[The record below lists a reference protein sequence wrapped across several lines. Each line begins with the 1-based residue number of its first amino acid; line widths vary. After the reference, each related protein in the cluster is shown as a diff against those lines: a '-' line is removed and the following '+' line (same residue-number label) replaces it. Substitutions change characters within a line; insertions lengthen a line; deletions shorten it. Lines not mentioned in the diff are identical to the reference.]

1 MEPELPEDDDP
12 EDSSPV
18 VAPTKPRLL
27 KILGPGLITGAS
39 DDDPSGIAT
48 YSQTGAQ
55 FGYALAWIM
64 LYTYPLMAAVQMI
77 SARIG
82 RTTGHGLAGVLRLHY
97 PNWLLQIVVLLL
109 LAANVIN
116 LGADLGAMADAA
128 RLLLPAPAWLYLL
141 FFAAV
146 CVSLQVF
153 LQYTRYVSVLKW
165 LTFTLFAYFL
175 AMVMSHVDW
184 REVLFGLIVPKI
196 RWDTDVLMMIVA
208 VFGTTISPYL
218 FFWQAAEEVEDIG
231 AFPRRRDLFDAP
243 EQGESALHRIEI
255 DTLAGM
261 GFSNLVALAIMLTAA
276 ATLHVHGITDI
287 KTSAQAAEALRPIA
301 GDFASLVFTIGI
313 VGVGLLSVPVL
324 AGSAA
329 YAIGEARRW
338 PVGFNRRLQEAK
350 AFYGTVT
357 LATLVGMIMNFSAID
372 PVRALIWSAVVNGVI
387 AVPIMAVM
395 MRMAARVDIMGKFA
409 IKGWLRALGWLAT
422 GLMALAAAAMLATP
436 V

>member
-27 KILGPGLITGAS
+27 EILGPGLITGAS

-55 FGYALAWIM
+55 FGYALAWTM

-196 RWDTDVLMMIVA
+196 
-208 VFGTTISPYL
+208 
-218 FFWQAAEEVEDIG
+218 
-231 AFPRRRDLFDAP
+231 
-243 EQGESALHRIEI
+243 
-255 DTLAGM
+255 
-261 GFSNLVALAIMLTAA
+261 
-276 ATLHVHGITDI
+276 
-287 KTSAQAAEALRPIA
+287 
-301 GDFASLVFTIGI
+301 
-313 VGVGLLSVPVL
+313 
-324 AGSAA
+324 
-329 YAIGEARRW
+329 
-338 PVGFNRRLQEAK
+338 
-350 AFYGTVT
+350 
-357 LATLVGMIMNFSAID
+357 
-372 PVRALIWSAVVNGVI
+372 
-387 AVPIMAVM
+387 
-395 MRMAARVDIMGKFA
+395 
-409 IKGWLRALGWLAT
+409 
-422 GLMALAAAAMLATP
+422 
-436 V
+436 